1 MKKSWLIYGSLMG
14 FLMIVLEVTH
24 YKAFVKDIQIE
35 LFGAVVG
42 ILFMLI
48 GVWLGMTWY
57 KKKNNIERY
66 DPSKLGLSQREVEV
80 LELLSQGYSN
90 QEIADKLFVSLNTIK
105 THISKIYQKLNA
117 KRRTQAIQK
126 ARELALIAPSSE

>member
-1 MKKSWLIYGSLMG
+1 
-14 FLMIVLEVTH
+14 MIVLEVTH
-24 YKAFVKDIQIE
+24 YKAIVKDIRIE
-35 LFGAVVG
+35 LFGALIG
-42 ILFMLI
+42 FLFMAMGI
-48 GVWLGMTWY
+48 WLGMTWY
-57 KKKNNIERY
+57 KKKNNVERY
-66 DPSKLGLSQREVEV
+66 DPAKLGLSQREVEV

-126 ARELALIAPSSE
+126 ARELALIAPSKG